1 MPQLHLTKADGDT
14 EVFAL
19 QSGEMLLGREADC
32 HVQLDF
38 AGISRRHL
46 RLVTVLDDTFLE
58 DLGSR
63 NGTFVNGKL
72 ARKCALNEGDVV
84 QVGEIELSFHKMAQ
98 DAARPVAA
106 DPDATTVIA
115 PGQFGPRSRAAR
127 ENGRPVEG
135 ISPVAEQGYAA
146 SIDPMRPQFDTAPA
160 EQSWWDQLKAW
171 FRR

>member
-1 MPQLHLTKADGDT
+1 MPQLHLTRDDGNT

-19 QSGEMLLGREADC
+19 ESGEMLLGRETNCDI
-32 HVQLDF
+32 QLDF
-38 AGISRRHL
+38 DGISRRHL

-72 ARKCALNEGDVV
+72 ARKCALQEGDVV
-84 QVGEIELSFHKMAQ
+84 QIGGIELSFHKVPGNEATP
-98 DAARPVAA
+98 APA

-127 ENGRPVEG
+127 ESGRPVEG
-135 ISPVAEQGYAA
+135 VSPVAEQGYAA
-146 SIDPMRPQFDTAPA
+146 SMDPMRPRFDALS
-160 EQSWWDQLKAW
+160 EERGWWDRLKAW
-171 FRR
+171 LRR